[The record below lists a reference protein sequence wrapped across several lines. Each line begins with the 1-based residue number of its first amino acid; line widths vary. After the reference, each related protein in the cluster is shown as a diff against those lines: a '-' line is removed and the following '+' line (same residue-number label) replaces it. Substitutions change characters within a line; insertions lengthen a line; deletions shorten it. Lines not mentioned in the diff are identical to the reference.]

1 MHPVVND
8 FFGNTVTVTGLVT
21 AGDIIKQC
29 KDCLNGEALLIPHTM
44 LRENDVVF
52 LDGMCTDE
60 LAAALQ
66 KPIWRV
72 SADDGYDFID
82 DIINLIERN
91 A

>member
-1 MHPVVND
+1 
-8 FFGNTVTVTGLVT
+8 
-21 AGDIIKQC
+21 
-29 KDCLNGEALLIPHTM
+29 M

-52 LDGMCTDE
+52 LDGMRTDE

-66 KPIWRV
+66 KLIWRV

>member
-1 MHPVVND
+1 
-8 FFGNTVTVTGLVT
+8 
-21 AGDIIKQC
+21 
-29 KDCLNGEALLIPHTM
+29 M

-82 DIINLIERN
+82 YIINLIERN

>member
-1 MHPVVND
+1 M
-8 FFGNTVTVTGLVT
+8 
-21 AGDIIKQC
+21 
-29 KDCLNGEALLIPHTM
+29 LIPHTM

-60 LAAALQ
+60 LGAPCKNRFGA
-66 KPIWRV
+66 V